1 MAASYKTIKEAG
13 RAEHIEKKSRFIG
26 EAYPVKSEDEVRE
39 ILEKVRKSFWDASH
53 HVFAYR
59 LQNGEARFSDDGEP
73 SGTAGKPTLDVILG
87 ADVRDVLVVVTRYF
101 GGTLLGTGGLVRAY
115 SKGARIALEAAGIV
129 SMEPFYSCRIVMDY
143 TYLSK
148 IQYLL
153 REKGWPEEGSEY
165 THEVTLRF
173 LVPEEELE
181 GFQKK
186 VQEVSDGRLQLQ
198 ASNHTKYIPIP
209 VKNS

>member
-1 MAASYKTIKEAG
+1 MASYKTIKAYG
-13 RAEHIEKKSRFIG
+13 KAEHVEKKSRFIG
-26 EAYPVKSEDEVRE
+26 EAFPVKTEEEVRQ
-39 ILEKVRKSFWDASH
+39 ILEQVKKSFWDASH

-87 ADVRDVLVVVTRYF
+87 TDVRDVLVVVTRYF

-129 SMEPFYSCRIVMDY
+129 SMEPFYSCQIVMDY

-153 REKGWPEEGSEY
+153 REKGYPEEGSEY

-173 LVPEEELE
+173 LVPEKELE
-181 GFQKK
+181 NFQKK
-186 VQEVSDGRLQLQ
+186 VLEVSDGRLQLQ
-198 ASNHTKYIPIP
+198 ASKHTKYVPIP
-209 VKNS
+209 VQNS

>member
-1 MAASYKTIKEAG
+1 
-13 RAEHIEKKSRFIG
+13 
-26 EAYPVKSEDEVRE
+26 
-39 ILEKVRKSFWDASH
+39 
-53 HVFAYR
+53 
-59 LQNGEARFSDDGEP
+59 
-73 SGTAGKPTLDVILG
+73 
-87 ADVRDVLVVVTRYF
+87 
-101 GGTLLGTGGLVRAY
+101 
-115 SKGARIALEAAGIV
+115 
-129 SMEPFYSCRIVMDY
+129 MDY